1 MYLEEGM
8 RLKMRLKEMLVGLEG
23 LKVKG
28 DLEQDI
34 KEIESN
40 SKNVKEGYLFVAI
53 KGFDVDGHQYV
64 ASAIKNGATA
74 VMVEEGCDLKA
85 LAIPEEITIVMAK
98 STREALAICAS
109 NFYGNPSRKFK
120 LIGVT
125 GTKGK
130 TTTTFMIKQILE
142 KAGKKVGL
150 IGTIA
155 TYMNGKKIK
164 DSDRTT
170 PESLELQ
177 REFAKMVENNV
188 EAVVMEVSS
197 QSLKLH
203 RVDGCDFDIVLFTNF
218 SEDHISPKEHPDME
232 DYFQSKLKLFS
243 MCKTGIT
250 NADDLYG
257 AKIPKLFPDSNI
269 VTYGIDNFAKV
280 LAKDITITN
289 SYVDFKV
296 KITDRNERVKTG
308 IPGRFSVYNSLAAI
322 CVAQKF
328 GILPEV
334 IKEALVEVRVPGR
347 SELINNKKELP
358 IMIDYAHS
366 PESLE
371 NILEAVKSYT
381 RGRVISVFGCG
392 GDRDN
397 GKRPIMG
404 EISGRIA
411 DFTFITTDNPRTED
425 PREIVKQIEE
435 GMKKTKGKYKVIVD
449 RTEAI
454 KEAIKMA
461 NKRDIIVL
469 AGKGHEPYQEI
480 NGVKHPFDE
489 RIIVNE
495 IIDAM

>member
-1 MYLEEGM
+1 M
-8 RLKMRLKEMLVGLEG
+8 KLKEMLIGLEG

-28 DLEQDI
+28 DLDIDI
-34 KEIESN
+34 KGVESN
-40 SKNVKEGYLFVAI
+40 SKNVEEGFLFVAI
-53 KGFDVDGHQYV
+53 KGFKVDGHEFID
-64 ASAIKNGATA
+64 SAIEKGATA
-74 VMVEEGCDLKA
+74 IVVEEGCDLKQIKKLENVVIIMAKDTRRA
-85 LAIPEEITIVMAK
+85 LAII
-98 STREALAICAS
+98 SS
-109 NFYGNPSRKFK
+109 NFYKNPSKKFK

-130 TTTTFMIKQILE
+130 TTTTFMIKEILE

-155 TYMNGKKIK
+155 TYINGKRLG
-164 DSDRTT
+164 DSERTT

-177 REFAKMVENNV
+177 KLFSQMVKEKVEF
-188 EAVVMEVSS
+188 VVMEVSS

-203 RVDGCDFDIVLFTNF
+203 RVDGCDFDIVLFTNL
-218 SEDHISPKEHPDME
+218 SEDHISPNEHPDMQ
-232 DYFQSKLKLFS
+232 DYFNSKLKLFE
-243 MCKTGIT
+243 MCKVGIVNT
-250 NADDLYG
+250 DDLHG
-257 AKIPKLFPDSNI
+257 AKIPDMFPDSQI
-269 VTYGIDNFAKV
+269 TTYGIDNFADV

-289 SYVDFKV
+289 SYVDFRV
-296 KITDRNERVKTG
+296 KITERNERVKTC

-322 CVAQKF
+322 CVAKKL
-328 GILPEV
+328 GIDPET
-334 IKEALVEVRVPGR
+334 IKQALLEVRVPGR
-347 SELINNKKELP
+347 SELVNNKLEIP

-371 NILEAVKSYT
+371 NILQAVKSYT
-381 RGRVISVFGCG
+381 RGKVISLFGCG
-392 GDRDN
+392 GDRDA

-411 DFTFITTDNPRTED
+411 DFTFITSDNPRTED
-425 PREIVKQIEE
+425 PEKIVKQIEE
-435 GMKKTKGKYKVIVD
+435 GIKKTKGKYKVIVD

-461 NKRDIIVL
+461 TKRDIIVL

-480 NGVKHPFDE
+480 NGIKHPYDE

-495 IIDAM
+495 LIEEIEKEKKNNK